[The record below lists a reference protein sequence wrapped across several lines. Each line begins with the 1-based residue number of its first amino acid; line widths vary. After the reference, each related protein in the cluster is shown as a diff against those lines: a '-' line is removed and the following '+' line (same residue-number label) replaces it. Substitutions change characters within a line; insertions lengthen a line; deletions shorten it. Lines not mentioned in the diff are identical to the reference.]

1 MLIVV
6 ASLAARRG
14 ENVFGAMVV
23 PTNVGAMEDSSVWR
37 PQADFGETIELL
49 LNFPRLFCSVRRSPD
64 GLLGIVRQGPTWSC
78 SAKASSK
85 SSAPRASLRAEWRD
99 RKDDEEEE
107 EDDGDTNA
115 EGDEATAEG
124 DEATA
129 EGDDMNAEDD
139 PRSTPEDNILIKKFP

>member
-6 ASLAARRG
+6 ASLTARRG

-23 PTNVGAMEDSSVWR
+23 PTSVGAMEDDSVWR
-37 PQADFGETIELL
+37 PQADFGKTIELL
-49 LNFPRLFCSVRRSPD
+49 LNFPPLFCSVRRSPD
-64 GLLGIVRQGPTWSC
+64 GC
-78 SAKASSK
+78 SDRTARGRRGHEKPRPLQVASSLRE
-85 SSAPRASLRAEWRD
+85 SARRAD
-99 RKDDEEEE
+99 RKDDDEEEEEEE

-139 PRSTPEDNILIKKFP
+139 LEHPRRQHFYN

>member
-23 PTNVGAMEDSSVWR
+23 PTSVGAMEDGSVWR

-49 LNFPRLFCSVRRSPD
+49 LNFPPLFCSVRRSPD
-64 GLLGIVRQGPTWSC
+64 GLLGIVRQG
-78 SAKASSK
+78 ADVVMQRQGLLQVASSLRE
-85 SSAPRASLRAEWRD
+85 SACGEAGQERRGGGGGG
-99 RKDDEEEE
+99 
-107 EDDGDTNA
+107 EDDGTNA

-129 EGDDMNAEDD
+129 EGDDERGGRPGAP
-139 PRSTPEDNILIKKFP
+139 PRQHFN